1 MITIRPSEERGHN
14 NHGWLDTH
22 FTFSFADYFD
32 PKHMGFRD
40 LRVINEDWISAG
52 KGFGMHPHRDME
64 IITYIIEGELN
75 HRDSTGRGAAI
86 KQNDVQRM
94 SAGTGVMHSE
104 VNQSTKPV
112 HLLQIWILPEAE
124 GLKPSYE
131 DRTFPVEE
139 KRNQLRLIASHDGRE
154 GSTTINQDTSVYA
167 SLLEGGKKVGA
178 RTRAR
183 PSCLGAVGQRGTR
196 RKRRQADQRRWR
208 RDQRRNQA
216 ATDQRRQQR
225 RSGIPAVRSGVIP
238 ERRRDAA
245 TLSHGA
251 ARSYYL
257 PVAERTPQ
265 SNHNKSGALAW
276 LSDTFRSRGLFGAVR
291 WYAAGAVELLRDL
304 TPARRK
310 SRYGD
315 IDYDFEHGVDTTW
328 ANVTPAHS
336 SSRAAFRR
344 PVSTVG
350 TRAVSRDSQFPARRR
365 RWLHIHRSRAPARDE
380 RC

>member
-104 VNQSTKPV
+104 VNQSKKPV

-131 DRTFPVEE
+131 DRTFPAEE

-167 SLLEGGKKVGA
+167 SLLEGGKKLELDLA
-178 RTRAR
+178 AR
-183 PSCLGAVGQRGTR
+183 PSCLGAVGQRRAR
-196 RKRRQADQRRWR
+196 RERHQADQRRWR
-208 RDQRRNQA
+208 GDQRRDQT
-216 ATDQRRQQR
+216 ATDQRRRQR
-225 RSGIPAVRSGVIP
+225 RGGIPAVRSGVIP
-238 ERRRDAA
+238 EQRRHDAA
-245 TLSHGA
+245 RLFASHRSQLLSSCGRA
-251 ARSYYL
+251 KT
-257 PVAERTPQ
+257 TPQ
-265 SNHNKSGALAW
+265 S
-276 LSDTFRSRGLFGAVR
+276 
-291 WYAAGAVELLRDL
+291 
-304 TPARRK
+304 
-310 SRYGD
+310 
-315 IDYDFEHGVDTTW
+315 
-328 ANVTPAHS
+328 
-336 SSRAAFRR
+336 
-344 PVSTVG
+344 
-350 TRAVSRDSQFPARRR
+350 Q
-365 RWLHIHRSRAPARDE
+365 
-380 RC
+380 